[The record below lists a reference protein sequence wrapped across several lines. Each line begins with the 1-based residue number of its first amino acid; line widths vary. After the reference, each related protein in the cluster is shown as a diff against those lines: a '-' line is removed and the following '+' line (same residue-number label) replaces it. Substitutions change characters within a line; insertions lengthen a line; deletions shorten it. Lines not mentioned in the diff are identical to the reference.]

1 MLTLLI
7 FIIIL
12 GLLIFVHEF
21 GHFLAARRAGV
32 EVEEFGFGFPPRL
45 FATKKIK
52 GTVYSLNLLPLGG
65 FVKIRGEGGE
75 EKENPKSFAS
85 KKISWRVLI
94 LSAGVL
100 MNLVLGIALL
110 SAGFALGLPTAVGD
124 EEAFGNAK
132 VQISFLEKDSPAEEA
147 GIKIGDQ
154 ILALKSVRG
163 ETSEISKVSEVQNF
177 VAENKG
183 GEVILTLR
191 RGQEVFSL
199 KTTPRELSPEG
210 QGPLGVALARVVLV
224 SYPLDQAIWL
234 GVKETF
240 QLLILIFSALGALI
254 WGVFSNGQLVADVAG
269 PVGIFSITGQAAQ
282 MGFIYLLQLTALLSI
297 NLAVINILPF
307 PALDGGR
314 IFFLILEKIK
324 GSPVSLKV
332 EQAVHAAGF
341 SLLILLMIVITLR
354 DVARLF

>member
-1 MLTLLI
+1 
-7 FIIIL
+7 
-12 GLLIFVHEF
+12 
-21 GHFLAARRAGV
+21 
-32 EVEEFGFGFPPRL
+32 
-45 FATKKIK
+45 
-52 GTVYSLNLLPLGG
+52 
-65 FVKIRGEGGE
+65 
-75 EKENPKSFAS
+75 
-85 KKISWRVLI
+85 
-94 LSAGVL
+94 